1 MEQKDN
7 SESESL
13 YGNRVVEQPETK
25 ILKDIYGTKG

>member
-1 MEQKDN
+1 MEQKDK

>member
-1 MEQKDN
+1 MEQKDK

-25 ILKDIYGTKG
+25 IVKDIYGTKG

>member
-13 YGNRVVEQPETK
+13 YGDHMVEQPETK
-25 ILKDIYGTKG
+25 IMKDIYGTKG